1 MPKRCPELGCLGNS
15 KHTRQERDFLIHI
28 RVEPLLHSV
37 ADRVDLLGNCRR
49 ALELNVQ
56 LEGFVGLEL
65 LPAMWALELA
75 IQLNADVG
83 QTSVA

>member
-1 MPKRCPELGCLGNS
+1 MS
-15 KHTRQERDFLIHI
+15 F
-28 RVEPLLHSV
+28 RVEPLLSSV
-37 ADRVDLLGNCRR
+37 ANRVDLLGNCRR
-49 ALELNVQ
+49 ALKLNVQ